1 MTQPSSL
8 HLDLQCT
15 GVTPAPMGASPRPPQ
30 TSFPQDAIRDPQA
43 ACQSRE
49 PLHDNNSQSLAHGSS
64 SQKRSHTT
72 SESFPVTPSEK
83 RQTMLALSPQ
93 RPLGQ
98 QFDTL
103 EMQRVLS
110 LTPGKKPDF
119 AHSPTQQSIQG
130 GRSACGH
137 SSPGST
143 APTST
148 HPASHK
154 RHDSIRQQTASPQS
168 RPCEKPADAAHLL
181 HDTCP
186 ATKPQ
191 LADIPAT
198 QPVYAPSALDLIM
211 LQTTQV
217 AGAADTGQAN
227 PAVHC
232 NESSAQHAL
241 RHPPGPALGF
251 KHASGCDSTP
261 MLHLL
266 AAVQDTEAVPHG
278 RAPAGPISSPSLLH
292 HGSTHDRAAD
302 QAASPPTSKAPITT
316 TTDSKQPAGQAN
328 EESRHVNPAA
338 AAKPDQM
345 LPELSAEPLVDSAQ
359 PVTCN
364 EPGRQQSQLQ
374 SRCHPEPAVAMRAGT
389 VPSLDPSSLA
399 TGMDT
404 EDASLSQVGVPCVF

>member
-15 GVTPAPMGASPRPPQ
+15 GVTPAPKGASLRP
-30 TSFPQDAIRDPQA
+30 PQDAIRDPQA

-64 SQKRSHTT
+64 SQKHSHTT

-119 AHSPTQQSIQG
+119 GHSPTQQSIQG
-130 GRSACGH
+130 DRSACGH

-168 RPCEKPADAAHLL
+168 RPCEKP
-181 HDTCP
+181 TE
-186 ATKPQ
+186 PQ
-191 LADIPAT
+191 LADFPAT

-217 AGAADTGQAN
+217 VMTDAGAADTGQPN

-261 MLHLL
+261 MLHLP

-292 HGSTHDRAAD
+292 HGSTHGRAAAQA
-302 QAASPPTSKAPITT
+302 QAANPPTSIVPITT
-316 TTDSKQPAGQAN
+316 TADSKQLGGQAYA
-328 EESRHVNPAA
+328 ESRHVSPAA

-345 LPELSAEPLVDSAQ
+345 LPESSAEPLVDSAQ

-364 EPGRQQSQLQ
+364 DPGRQQSQLQ
-374 SRCHPEPAVAMRAGT
+374 SRCHPEHAVAMPAGT
-389 VPSLDPSSLA
+389 APSLDPSSLA
-399 TGMDT
+399 TAMDT
-404 EDASLSQVGVPCVF
+404 EDASLSQVGVPRVY